1 MTIRR
6 PRGILPGFGLS
17 LGTTLLY
24 LTLLVLVPLAGV
36 ALRGATSGWDDI
48 WRASTSARAL
58 ASFRLSFTASLAAGA
73 ANAAAG
79 LLIAWVL
86 VRYRFAGRSALDA
99 LVDVPFA
106 LPTAVAG
113 LALTAVYSAGG
124 WLGRWLAPLGIQVAY
139 TPIGVWLAMTFVGL
153 PFVVR
158 TVQPVLAEL
167 DAHLEEAAAVLG
179 AGRLQSFLR
188 VIFPTVLPALLTG
201 FTLAV
206 ARALGEYGSI
216 VFISGNLPLR
226 TEIAPLLIVASLEQ
240 YDYTGATALALVLL
254 LTSFAL
260 LLAINAFQ
268 SWSVRRLGPSPG

>member
-1 MTIRR
+1 MTVRR
-6 PRGILPGFGLS
+6 ARGILPGFGLS
-17 LGTTLLY
+17 LGTSVLY

-36 ALRGATSGWDDI
+36 ALRGATARWDDV
-48 WRASTSARAL
+48 WRATTSARAL
-58 ASFRLSFTASLAAGA
+58 ASFRLSFSASIAAGA

-113 LALTAVYSAGG
+113 LALTAVYSADG
-124 WLGRWLAPLGIQVAY
+124 WVGRWLAPLGIKVVY
-139 TPIGVWLAMTFVGL
+139 TPIGVWLAMSFVGL

-158 TVQPVLAEL
+158 TVQPVLAGI

-179 AGRLQSFLR
+179 ASRLQAFGR
-188 VIFPTVLPALLTG
+188 VVMPTVLPAVLTG

-226 TEIAPLLIVASLEQ
+226 TEIAPLLIIAQLEQ
-240 YDYTGATALALVLL
+240 YDYAGATALALVLL
-254 LTSFAL
+254 LASFAL
-260 LLAINAFQ
+260 LLATNVLQ
-268 SWSVRRLGPSPG
+268 RWSVRRLGPSPG

>member
-6 PRGILPGFGLS
+6 ARGILPGFGLS

-24 LTLLVLVPLAGV
+24 LTILVLVPLAGV
-36 ALRGATSGWDDI
+36 ALRGATSQWEEI
-48 WRASTSARAL
+48 WQASTSARTL

-113 LALTAVYSAGG
+113 LALTAVYSADG
-124 WLGRWLAPLGIQVAY
+124 WLGRWLAPLGIKVAY
-139 TPIGVWLAMTFVGL
+139 TPVGVWLAMTFVGL

-158 TVQPVLAEL
+158 TVQPVLAEI

-188 VIFPTVLPALLTG
+188 VILPTIVPALLTG

-216 VFISGNLPLR
+216 VFISGNLPMR
-226 TEIAPLLIVASLEQ
+226 TEIAPLLIVARLEQ
-240 YDYTGATALALVLL
+240 YDYAGATALALVLL

-260 LLAINAFQ
+260 LLAINLFQ
-268 SWSVRRLGPSPG
+268 RWSIRRLGPSPG

>member
-1 MTIRR
+1 MTVRR
-6 PRGILPGFGLS
+6 ARGILPGFGLS
-17 LGTTLLY
+17 LGTSVLY

-36 ALRGATSGWDDI
+36 ALRGATARWEDI
-48 WRASTSARAL
+48 WHASTSARAL
-58 ASFRLSFTASLAAGA
+58 ASFRLSFFASVAAGA
-73 ANAAAG
+73 GNAVAG

-86 VRYRFAGRSALDA
+86 VRYRFAGRSVLDA

-113 LALTAVYSAGG
+113 LALTAVYSADG
-124 WLGRWLAPLGIQVAY
+124 WLGRWLAPLGIEVAY

-158 TVQPVLAEL
+158 TVQPVLAGI

-179 AGRLQSFLR
+179 AGRLQAFGR
-188 VIFPTVLPALLTG
+188 VIFPTVLPAVLTG

-226 TEIAPLLIVASLEQ
+226 TEIAPLLIVARLEQ
-240 YDYTGATALALVLL
+240 YDYAGATALALVLL
-254 LTSFAL
+254 LASFAL
-260 LLAINAFQ
+260 LFATNVLQ
-268 SWSVRRLGPSPG
+268 RWSVRRLGPAPG

>member
-36 ALRGATSGWDDI
+36 ALRGATSRWDEI
-48 WRASTSARAL
+48 WHASTSARAL
-58 ASFRLSFTASLAAGA
+58 ASFRLSLTASLAAGA
-73 ANAAAG
+73 ANAAGG

-113 LALTAVYSAGG
+113 LALTAVYSADG

-139 TPIGVWLAMTFVGL
+139 TPLGVWLAMTFVGL

-158 TVQPVLAEL
+158 TVQPVLAEV
-167 DAHLEEAAAVLG
+167 DGHLEEAAAVLG

-188 VIFPTVLPALLTG
+188 VILPTILPALLTG

-226 TEIAPLLIVASLEQ
+226 TEIAPLLIVARLEQ
-240 YDYTGATALALVLL
+240 YDYAGATALALVLL

-260 LLAINAFQ
+260 LLAINVFQ
-268 SWSVRRLGPSPG
+268 RWSVRRLGPSPG